1 MKNDDDEIFTLT
13 PLGVLS
19 GDLDTREAQAALD
32 ALELYMRRHGLALA
46 VVGARLEFVKDEE
59 AQPC

>member
-32 ALELYMRRHGLALA
+32 ALELYMRRHGLAL
-46 VVGARLEFVKDEE
+46 VVMGTRLDFVLAEE
-59 AQPC
+59 VRP